1 MHASTSFCQY
11 SICCSATWAR
21 RVWSE
26 GSPKALSFIPTSS
39 WHFSC
44 SGVHS
49 RPRREDVA
57 SSGGFQLKVRK
68 AHPEK
73 FFAFQAV
80 SGYGTVVSGIAAAP
94 TPHKIVQL
102 PVLNPITSKVEF

>member
-57 SSGGFQLKVRK
+57 RSGGFKLKVRK
-68 AHPEK
+68 THPEK
-73 FFAFQAV
+73 FFPFQ
-80 SGYGTVVSGIAAAP
+80 VVSGCGSGVGDLSRLLQFLPRPSNAARDARDGSGA
-94 TPHKIVQL
+94 K
-102 PVLNPITSKVEF
+102 